1 MAYFKVK
8 VSLPASM
15 LEARWLVKLG
25 ILSGEYLPIS
35 SWWISVAEKLALSGR
50 IYLVAYMATDTKK
63 EMSQNTF
70 GMPFL
75 FLYFSCIILLRL
87 NTEIQRFSYYVS
99 RWEGFESTSCFYPIG
114 ESSIAVSRLIPL
126 VFCKIF

>member
-8 VSLPASM
+8 VSFPASM

-25 ILSGEYLPIS
+25 ILSGEYLLIF

-50 IYLVAYMATDTKK
+50 IDLVEYMATDTKK

-75 FLYFSCIILLRL
+75 FLSFSCIILLRL
-87 NTEIQRFSYYVS
+87 NTEIQRFSYYGS
-99 RWEGFESTSCFYPIG
+99 RWEGCEGTSCFSPLG
-114 ESSIAVSRLIPL
+114 ESSIVVSRLVSL
-126 VFCKIF
+126 VFCKLF